1 MLRRLAQLEFAIAA
15 TLLAVIV
22 LLVFTAAIMR
32 FFGHPLIWSIDM
44 AQLLFI
50 WLCFF
55 GATRA
60 MRQKGHIAID
70 MLVRGLPHRWRL
82 QLEFA
87 ITGVIL
93 VFLGLLA
100 VEGTKLAMQN
110 IQRQFGDSGLSYA
123 WVTMAVPAG
132 CVMLGIALV
141 WNAIQAW
148 RRRRD
153 EDLLVYTRTATD
165 LDAPRSEL

>member
-1 MLRRLAQLEFAIAA
+1 MLRRLAQLEFAVAA

-22 LLVFTAAIMR
+22 LLVFSAAIMR

-70 MLVRGLPHRWRL
+70 MLVRWLPHRWRF
-82 QLEFA
+82 QLELVVTA
-87 ITGVIL
+87 VIL
-93 VFLGLLA
+93 VFLALLA

-110 IQRQFGDSGLSYA
+110 VQRQFGDSGLSYA

-132 CVMLGIALV
+132 CVMLGVALV
-141 WNAIQAW
+141 WNAIKAW
-148 RRRRD
+148 RRRGQG
-153 EDLLVYTRTATD
+153 ETLVYTRSATD
-165 LDAPRSEL
+165 LDAPRTEL

>member
-1 MLRRLAQLEFAIAA
+1 MFRRLAQIEFALAA

-22 LLVFTAAIMR
+22 LLVFGAAIMR

-55 GATRA
+55 GAARA
-60 MRQKGHIAID
+60 MREKGHIAID
-70 MLVRGLPHRWRL
+70 MLVRLLPHRWRL
-82 QLEFA
+82 QLELA
-87 ITGVIL
+87 ITAVIL

-100 VEGTKLAMQN
+100 VEGTKLALQN
-110 IQRQFGDSGLSYA
+110 VQRQFGDSGLSYA

-132 CVMLGIALV
+132 CVMLGIALS
-141 WNAIQAW
+141 WNAAQAW
-148 RRRRD
+148 RRRR
-153 EDLLVYTRTATD
+153 EAGAFVYSRAPTDIAPPRTE
-165 LDAPRSEL
+165 P